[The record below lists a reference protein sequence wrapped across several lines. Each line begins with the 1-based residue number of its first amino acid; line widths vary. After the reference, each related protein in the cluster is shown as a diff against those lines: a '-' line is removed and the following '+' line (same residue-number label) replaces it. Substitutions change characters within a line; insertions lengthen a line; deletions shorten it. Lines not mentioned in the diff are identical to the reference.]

1 MEELELLLL
10 PEAVFE
16 PDSPPC
22 VLAAPAQPGPA
33 ASVLVVDD
41 DLVVRA
47 PTRATLENDGFTVF
61 EAADGVE
68 GCELYRRHRPDVL
81 LVDVVMPRMDGYE
94 LCRELRSREDSA
106 YVPIVVATSLD
117 DVPSIA
123 RAYDAGA
130 TDFIPKPVNW
140 LVLNHRVRYI
150 LRASRA
156 FDELR
161 RNQERLIAAKEAA
174 EAANRSK
181 TEFLANMS
189 HELRTP
195 LNAIIGFS
203 GMMSDRMFGQ
213 LSDKYIE
220 YAGIIGD
227 SGRHLLAIISDILE
241 WAKADA
247 NRLTVAEE
255 IVDLNRAMNLSLM
268 VVQEMACKAEVECEW
283 EIAPTLP
290 MITGDPAKVTQILVN
305 LLSNAIKFTPPG
317 GTVSLYIE
325 RCRSRG
331 GVILRIAD
339 TGIGMTPEQVPIA
352 LAPFGQVDSGLNR
365 KYDGVGLGLPLT
377 KRLIELHGGTIEIAS
392 KPGEGTTVTVYI
404 PEGCIERQAGA
415 PLN

>member
-1 MEELELLLL
+1 MEELELLL
-10 PEAVFE
+10 PAEAPFE
-16 PDSPPC
+16 PDG
-22 VLAAPAQPGPA
+22 QPGELTTSAHLEPA

-41 DLVVRA
+41 DPVVRA
-47 PTRATLENDGFTVF
+47 LMLATLENDGFTVF

-94 LCRELRSREDSA
+94 LCRELRSRAESA

-140 LVLNHRVRYI
+140 LVLNHRIRYI

-255 IVDLNRAMNLSLM
+255 IVDLDRAMNLSLM
-268 VVQEMACKAEVECEW
+268 VVQEMARKAEVECEW
-283 EIAPTLP
+283 EIAPALP
-290 MITGDPAKVTQILVN
+290 AITGDPAKITQILVN

-317 GTVSLYIE
+317 GKISLCIE
-325 RCRSRG
+325 QCRGRG

-339 TGIGMTPEQVPIA
+339 TGIGMTPEQIPIA

-392 KPGEGTTVTVYI
+392 KPGQGTTVTVYI
-404 PEGCIERQAGA
+404 PEGCVGREAGA
-415 PLN
+415 RLN

>member
-1 MEELELLLL
+1 
-10 PEAVFE
+10 
-16 PDSPPC
+16 
-22 VLAAPAQPGPA
+22 
-33 ASVLVVDD
+33 
-41 DLVVRA
+41 
-47 PTRATLENDGFTVF
+47 
-61 EAADGVE
+61 
-68 GCELYRRHRPDVL
+68 
-81 LVDVVMPRMDGYE
+81 
-94 LCRELRSREDSA
+94 
-106 YVPIVVATSLD
+106 VPIVVATSLD

-130 TDFIPKPVNW
+130 TDFIPKPLNW

-203 GMMSDRMFGQ
+203 GMMSDRMFGP
-213 LSDKYIE
+213 LSEKYIE

-227 SGRHLLAIISDILE
+227 SGRHLLSIISDILE

-247 NRLTVAEE
+247 DRLTVADE
-255 IVDLNRAMNLSLM
+255 IVDLDRVTNLSLM
-268 VVQEMACKAEVECEW
+268 VVQEMARKAEVECEW
-283 EIAPTLP
+283 EIAPGLP
-290 MITGDPAKVTQILVN
+290 PVIGDSAKVTQILVN
-305 LLSNAIKFTPPG
+305 LLSNAIKFTPPAG
-317 GTVSLYIE
+317 KVSLCIE
-325 RCRSRG
+325 QCRGRR
-331 GVILRIAD
+331 GVIFRIVD

-392 KPGEGTTVTVYI
+392 KPGQGTAVSVYI
-404 PEGCIERQAGA
+404 PERCVGRQAGA
-415 PLN
+415 QLN

>member
-1 MEELELLLL
+1 MEELELVL
-10 PEAVFE
+10 PAPAE
-16 PDSPPC
+16 PNSSS
-22 VLAAPAQPGPA
+22 LSAPAQSAPA

-41 DLVVRA
+41 DPVVCA
-47 PTRATLENDGFTVF
+47 LMQATLENDGFTVF
-61 EAADGVE
+61 QAGDGVE
-68 GCELYRRHRPDVL
+68 GCELYRRYRPDVL

-130 TDFIPKPVNW
+130 TDFIPKPLNW

-181 TEFLANMS
+181 TDFLANMS

-203 GMMSDRMFGQ
+203 GMMGDRMFGP
-213 LSDKYIE
+213 LNRRYAE
-220 YAGIIGD
+220 YAGLIGD
-227 SGRHLLAIISDILE
+227 SGRHLLAIISDILDV
-241 WAKADA
+241 ARADV
-247 NRLTVAEE
+247 NRLTLEQE
-255 IVDLNRAMNLSLM
+255 IVELDRVMNLSLM
-268 VVQEMACKAEVECEW
+268 VVQEMSRQAQVALAC
-283 EIAPTLP
+283 EIDPDLP
-290 MITGDPAKVTQILVN
+290 AITGEPAKVTQILVN
-305 LLSNAIKFTPPG
+305 LLSNAVKFTPAG
-317 GTVSLYIE
+317 GRVGLHIE
-325 RCRSRG
+325 RSHRG
-331 GVILRIAD
+331 PGVVIRVTD
-339 TGIGMTPEQVPIA
+339 TGIGMSPEQIPIA

-365 KYDGVGLGLPLT
+365 KYNGVGLGLPLT
-377 KRLIELHGGTIEIAS
+377 KRLIELHGGTMDIVSACG
-392 KPGEGTTVTVYI
+392 KGTTVTVHL
-404 PEGCIERQAGA
+404 PGRCGAGVR
-415 PLN
+415 LN